1 MNQAKHQAVL
11 TGLAPNGG
19 LYIPTEIPSLPA
31 DWETKWA
38 KLSFPE
44 LSHEILSLFIPTAD
58 IPSEDLKTI
67 IDKSYSSFRDPVTT
81 PLRKTGDKEYVME
94 LWHGPTWAFKDV
106 ALQFL
111 GETFAYFLERRNA
124 GKTEGKEELTVV
136 GATSGDTGRCVL
148 GYWSL
153 EAPEADV
160 QCCHL
165 RSTLQ
170 ALHHHLHPISRWPN
184 LTHPTRPNGNRPR
197 CQRLHCRR
205 RKLIFRRLSSYRQD
219 TILRC

>member
-1 MNQAKHQAVL
+1 VNQAKHQAVL

-81 PLRKTGDKEYVME
+81 PLRKTGEKEYVME

-148 GYWSL
+148 SSQTP
-153 EAPEADV
+153 ETSEADIK
-160 QCCHL
+160 CCHL
-165 RSTLQ
+165 RSALQ
-170 ALHHHLHPISRWPN
+170 AIHHHLHPIP
-184 LTHPTRPNGNRPR
+184 
-197 CQRLHCRR
+197 
-205 RKLIFRRLSSYRQD
+205 
-219 TILRC
+219 

>member
-1 MNQAKHQAVL
+1 VL

-19 LYIPTEIPSLPA
+19 LYIPTEIPTLPT

-58 IPSEDLKTI
+58 IPSDDLKTI

-81 PLRKTGDKEYVME
+81 PIRKTGDKEYVLE

-111 GETFAYFLERRNA
+111 GETFAYFLGRRNE

-136 GATSGDTGRCVL
+136 GATSGDTGRSAVAYPGC
-148 GYWSL
+148 
-153 EAPEADV
+153 
-160 QCCHL
+160 
-165 RSTLQ
+165 
-170 ALHHHLHPISRWPN
+170 
-184 LTHPTRPNGNRPR
+184 
-197 CQRLHCRR
+197 
-205 RKLIFRRLSSYRQD
+205 
-219 TILRC
+219 